1 MSFDIVKLNQYQT
14 VTNMS
19 DYPVC
24 LAGNTKILS
33 AQIRKLSMRLSETK
47 NRKQKCIYRLA
58 DSKKE
63 WKMFCTELPKK
74 IICFW
79 HFYLLVLYNAAE
91 STEYIQ
97 CFIGAI
103 WYIYIHKQLYLH
115 IRVYSN
121 FICMFGEQNILFPM
135 LATFHCLLLLLLSR
149 FSRVRLCATP

>member
-14 VTNMS
+14 VTNVS

-33 AQIRKLSMRLSETK
+33 AQIRKLSMRLSETTK
-47 NRKQKCIYRLA
+47 RKQKRIYRLA

-63 WKMFCTELPKK
+63 WKMFCTELPEK
-74 IICFW
+74 IICFG
-79 HFYLLVLYNAAE
+79 HFYLLVLHNAAE

-103 WYIYIHKQLYLH
+103 WYIY
-115 IRVYSN
+115 
-121 FICMFGEQNILFPM
+121 P
-135 LATFHCLLLLLLSR
+135 
-149 FSRVRLCATP
+149 